1 MTAFDPRPVVLEG
14 SVVRLEP
21 LTLEHAPGL
30 LAAAASPEIWQWL
43 TIPQPTRIEETQAF
57 VRSALAQQE
66 RGLDVPFAVV
76 LRDGDRVVGSTRY
89 MDIARADFGLE
100 IGWTW
105 YARDVWR
112 SAVNTECKY
121 LLMSHAF
128 DALGAAR
135 VQWKT
140 DARNE
145 RSQRAIERIGA
156 TKEGVLRRHRR
167 LHTGFIRDSVIYS
180 VIREEWPVV
189 KARLDALRTSARA
202 KRT

>member
-1 MTAFDPRPVVLEG
+1 MTAFDPRQIVLEG

-21 LTLEHAPGL
+21 LGHEHAPGL
-30 LAAAASPEIWQWL
+30 LSAAASPEIWQWL
-43 TIPQPTRIEETQAF
+43 TIPQPTRIEDTQAF

-66 RGLDVPFAVV
+66 RGNDVPFAVV
-76 LRDGDRVVGSTRY
+76 LRADGRVVGSTRY

-112 SAVNTECKY
+112 SAVNTECKR
-121 LLMSHAF
+121 LLLGHAF
-128 DALGAAR
+128 DALGAER
-135 VQWKT
+135 VQLKT

-156 TKEGVLRRHRR
+156 TREGVLRKHRR
-167 LHTGFIRDSVIYS
+167 LHSGFIRDSVIYS
-180 VIREEWPVV
+180 VIRDEWPAV
-189 KARLDALRTSARA
+189 KTRLEELVTRPP
-202 KRT
+202 

>member
-21 LTLEHAPGL
+21 LALAHAPGL

-43 TIPQPTRIEETQAF
+43 TIPQPTRIEDTQAF
-57 VRSALAQQE
+57 VRAALDQQE
-66 RGLDVPFAVV
+66 RGVDVPFAVV
-76 LRDGDRVVGSTRY
+76 LRAGDRVVGSTRY

-112 SAVNTECKY
+112 SPVNTECKH

-128 DALGAAR
+128 DVLGAAR
-135 VQWKT
+135 VQLKT

-167 LHTGFIRDSVIYS
+167 LHTGFLRDSVIYS
-180 VIREEWPVV
+180 VIREEWPAV
-189 KARLDALRTSARA
+189 KARLDALRAPARG
-202 KRT
+202 